1 MSKELLP
8 MYRFETLP
16 KSITKHYIVI
26 GAGGTGGYVIPQL
39 TRMVSIANS
48 ETLKQVPDTITLI
61 DKDIV
66 ETKNLKRQNFI
77 SEDLGKNKA
86 EIMQYRYGMGFN
98 FDIKSIP
105 AYIETPSMLADLMH
119 SLSTPDSVIV
129 LVDCTDNNK
138 TRILMHH
145 AIDIFNNNQT
155 RNLGVY
161 FISSGNEEMH
171 GQVSFSA
178 KLVTT
183 RLAKIKD
190 DNIKN
195 KKKSSLEDIDKL
207 SFFESLDSSEIF
219 DIPDICELFP
229 NMEIGKLPD
238 EESCAERAVSAPQNI
253 QTNYMAADIVLGFL
267 NKIVNGMPITQF
279 LVFFDIINSSTTP
292 FMFTTKDLQKAFNL
306 VPGNPY
312 LTKYIKEPEGY
323 TKEKDLHIPTFE
335 ELEDLRKAE
344 LEKEKEEEKKLE
356 EALNEEPATEEKI
369 DKQEEDVFAKI
380 LDEPQEEVLPETDE
394 SDIVESEDD
403 LPF

>member
-16 KSITKHYIVI
+16 KSITKHYIVV

-48 ETLKQVPDTITLI
+48 ETLKQVPDTITII

-66 ETKNLKRQNFI
+66 EAKNLKRQNFI
-77 SEDLGKNKA
+77 SDDLGKNKA
-86 EIMQYRYGMGFN
+86 EVMQYRYGMGFN

-105 AYIETPSMLADLMH
+105 AYIESPEMLSELMIN
-119 SLSTPDSVIV
+119 LSTPDSLVV

-145 AIDIFNNNQT
+145 AIELYNAAKAST
-155 RNLGVY
+155 LGVY
-161 FISSGNEEMH
+161 FVSSGNEEMH

-178 KLVTT
+178 KLKVQ
-183 RLAKIKD
+183 RLPKIKD

-195 KKKSSLEDIDKL
+195 EKLSSLKDIDKL
-207 SFFESLDSSEIF
+207 DFFESLDSSEIF
-219 DIPDICELFP
+219 NIPDICELFP

-292 FMFTTKDLQKAFNL
+292 FVFTTKDLQKAFNL

-312 LTKYIKEPEGY
+312 LTKYIRAPKGY
-323 TKEKDLHIPTFE
+323 ESVSDLLIPSFQQLE
-335 ELEDLRKAE
+335 ELRKEE
-344 LEKEKEEEKKLE
+344 LKKEEEELTKLE
-356 EALNEEPATEEKI
+356 ETFNEKPAAEAKI
-369 DKQEEDVFAKI
+369 DKDEEKEIVK
-380 LDEPQEEVLPETDE
+380 EVLEKVISEDRIEE
-394 SDIVESEDD
+394 SDILESEDYS
-403 LPF
+403 PF